1 MKLLHGLLAA
11 GLCLALLAANAQTEL
26 PKGFKKGTIVLAD
39 GSSVPGLIK
48 DNMRSSASVV
58 FLSEAT
64 AAKKVYDGSQL
75 ISAEIDAIKFL
86 CINKDFFKIISE
98 GELDFLQKSSD
109 ARGKVFYNGNEPVIS
124 SGTAG
129 KQGDYFLYNTTNKEL
144 KLITKKNLDEVI
156 TTSFENHTAAIEKAK
171 TVNDDLLQ
179 LKEAVDIYN
188 KRNTN

>member
-1 MKLLHGLLAA
+1 MKSSHGFMTAVLSLVLLET
-11 GLCLALLAANAQTEL
+11 NAQTE
-26 PKGFKKGTIVLAD
+26 PPRGFKRGTIVAAD

-58 FLSEAT
+58 FLSDAT
-64 AAKKVYDGSQL
+64 ATKKVYDGSQL
-75 ISAEIDAIKFL
+75 TSVEIDGIKFL

-109 ARGKVFYNGNEPVIS
+109 ARGKVYYNGNDPVVS

-129 KQGDYFLYNTTNKEL
+129 KQGDYFLYNTTNKGL
-144 KLITKKNLDEVI
+144 KLITRKNLDEVI
-156 TTSFENHTAAIEKAK
+156 TTSFENQTAAMEKAK
-171 TVNDDLLQ
+171 MVSDDLSQ

-188 KRNTN
+188 KRNAN